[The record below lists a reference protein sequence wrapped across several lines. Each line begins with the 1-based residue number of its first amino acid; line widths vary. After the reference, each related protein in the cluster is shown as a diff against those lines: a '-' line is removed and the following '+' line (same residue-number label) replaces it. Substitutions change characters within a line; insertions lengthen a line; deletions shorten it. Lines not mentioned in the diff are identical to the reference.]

1 MKKNLAILFSVVLL
15 ITCLSVNNQVYADD
29 RDAVDLKWCETID
42 TQGNIV
48 QYLNMT
54 DEEIEDYEISQLKS
68 KYEDKLSRS
77 GYTYEYTYISKLWET
92 GYSTDDYILIGK
104 YFSWGRRS
112 SIYIDK
118 TVKFGISGAYR
129 NIKGISEIS
138 LSIKETIPFN
148 SSYDNAL
155 GLFEAMSTTRY
166 KVTQKDQYS
175 GSVIATWYENVLT
188 PLARTYRP
196 IYVRS
201 GTTISYQ
208 NGNSFV
214 NAKMILNSLATPPTS
229 NNHIVT
235 ATRSVFY

>member
-1 MKKNLAILFSVVLL
+1 M
-15 ITCLSVNNQVYADD
+15 
-29 RDAVDLKWCETID
+29 
-42 TQGNIV
+42 
-48 QYLNMT
+48 
-54 DEEIEDYEISQLKS
+54 
-68 KYEDKLSRS
+68 
-77 GYTYEYTYISKLWET
+77 
-92 GYSTDDYILIGK
+92 
-104 YFSWGRRS
+104 
-112 SIYIDK
+112 
-118 TVKFGISGAYR
+118 KFGISGAYR